1 MKKRLSLIS
10 IILVLAMV
18 LGACQPEGEVTPT
31 EDTSTA
37 AATPTEVPTNT
48 TTPTEVPT
56 PTETSTATNEPSP
69 ALPVDTSSEIF
80 TINMFSPDDGWALT
94 RYGAHILRTED
105 GGLTW
110 LDATPPVLSPLSALN
125 LQPFFWDADTAWF
138 TPYRYSGGV
147 LFHTQD
153 GGLTWS
159 ETPVPFDNARTFFL
173 DLSYGYALVSLGA
186 GAGSHYVALYRTLD
200 GGATWTEVFSHEPGE
215 SKSLPESGTKNGITF
230 RGVDHGWI
238 GGSIPMT
245 DTFHFYATTDG
256 GVTWAKETDIST
268 PPGIN
273 NAWLDVWQLTFVSAS
288 VAYLP
293 VRSLDSAGDQL
304 LVYRSADYGET
315 WGYQNAVE
323 DGRALDF
330 ITADEGWAAADFA
343 LYRTLD
349 GGATWT
355 VVPAVGISAGTFFLD
370 VEFVD
375 DMHGWVITTPDED
388 TWEPLEVYRTTDGGA
403 SWNLLP

>member
-1 MKKRLSLIS
+1 MKKRLSFIS
-10 IILVLAMV
+10 IILILAVVLA
-18 LGACQPEGEVTPT
+18 ACQPDGRT
-31 EDTSTA
+31 ETSP
-37 AATPTEVPTNT
+37 ATPTSAETIT
-48 TTPTEVPT
+48 ETPTKT
-56 PTETSTATNEPSP
+56 ATSTPESSP
-69 ALPVDTSSEIF
+69 ALPVYTPSDIF
-80 TINMFSPDDGWALT
+80 SIIMFSPTKGWALT
-94 RYGAHILRTED
+94 RYDSRILRTED

-110 LDATPPVLSPLSALN
+110 LDAMPPALSALPDLN
-125 LQPFFWDADTAWF
+125 LQPFFWDADSAWF
-138 TPYRYSGGV
+138 TPYGYAGGV

-159 ETPVPFDNARTFFL
+159 ETPAPFDNARYIFL

-200 GGATWTEVFSHEPGE
+200 SGITWTEVFSHEPGE

-245 DTFHFYATTDG
+245 DTFHFYATKDG
-256 GVTWAKETDIST
+256 GVTWAQETDISL

-273 NAWLDVWQLTFVSAS
+273 NAWLDVWQPVFVSES

-304 LVYRSADYGET
+304 LIYRSDDYGET
-315 WGYQNAVE
+315 WTYQGAVE
-323 DGRALDF
+323 DGRALDV
-330 ITADEGWAAADFA
+330 ISADEGWVAADFA

-349 GGATWT
+349 GGATWM
-355 VVPAVGISAGTFFLD
+355 VVPAVGIPAGTFFLD
-370 VEFVD
+370 EDFVD
-375 DMHGWVITTPDED
+375 EVHGWVVTTLDGD
-388 TWEPLEVYRTTDGGA
+388 TWEPLEVYRTVDGGA
-403 SWNLLP
+403 SWTLVP